1 VLFEEL
7 LIAELSWLKKLYF
20 SMNTNTLLQQPTV
33 EPIAPFEK
41 FLIIEHG
48 YLLSGMQM
56 LYHNELQWNYRTM

>member
-1 VLFEEL
+1 
-7 LIAELSWLKKLYF
+7 
-20 SMNTNTLLQQPTV
+20 MNTNTLLQWPTV

-41 FLIIEHG
+41 FLIIDHG